1 MEVDLS
7 RVARLARIELT
18 QEEEQRI
25 SPQIAE
31 VLQYVEKLRELNVE
45 DAEPTAHAIPLDN
58 VLREDELKVSLSQEE
73 ALSNAPQTANGLFI
87 VPKIVE

>member
-7 RVARLARIELT
+7 RVAQLAHIELT

-58 VLREDELKVSLSQEE
+58 VLRKDELRISLSQEE
-73 ALSNAPQTANGLFI
+73 ALSNAPQTADGLFI